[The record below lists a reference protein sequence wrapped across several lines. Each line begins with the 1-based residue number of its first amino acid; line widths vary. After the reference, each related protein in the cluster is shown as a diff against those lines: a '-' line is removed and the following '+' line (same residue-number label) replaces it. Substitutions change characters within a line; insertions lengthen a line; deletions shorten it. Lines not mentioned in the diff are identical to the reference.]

1 MNSFSTINY
10 VTSYGE
16 KCSATKNNGIVT
28 IKGDKNGIRQMSL
41 PEFMECF
48 VKDLKKQGKV
58 DLQRSPE
65 KDVVEFAKI
74 N

>member
-1 MNSFSTINY
+1 MNGFTTINY

-16 KCSATKNNGIVT
+16 KCTATKNNGIVT
-28 IKGDKNGIRQMSL
+28 INGDKNGVRQMSL
-41 PEFMECF
+41 PEFMKCF
-48 VKDLKKQGKV
+48 INDMKKQGKV

-65 KDVVEFAKI
+65 NDVIQFGRI